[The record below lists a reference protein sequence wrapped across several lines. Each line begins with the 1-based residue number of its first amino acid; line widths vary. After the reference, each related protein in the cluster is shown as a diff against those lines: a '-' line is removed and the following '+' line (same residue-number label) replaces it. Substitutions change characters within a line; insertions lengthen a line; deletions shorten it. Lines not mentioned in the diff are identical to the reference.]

1 VSVATSSVPRADSRR
16 TADRL
21 AAAFLVAV
29 MAIGCLVLWIGIPVG
44 ALYVTSRVAETNGE
58 HLLLVLPTTLT
69 AMIVFAWG
77 LFWVN
82 RLYLRVSA
90 DSNATEEWDDEE
102 EEEPRFARGPL
113 EPLLVGSLVIAI
125 VALFVWFFGFAHNP
139 SQQVI

>member
-1 VSVATSSVPRADSRR
+1 VSVASSSIPQPAPRRA
-16 TADRL
+16 ADRL
-21 AAAFLVAV
+21 AGAFLLAV
-29 MAIGCLVLWIGIPVG
+29 MAVGCLVLWIGIPVG
-44 ALYVTSRVAETNGE
+44 ALYVTSRVADTNGE

-90 DSNATEEWDDEE
+90 ASDPAEEWDDD

-113 EPLLVGSLVIAI
+113 EPMLVGSLMIAI
-125 VALFVWFFGFAHNP
+125 IALFVWFFGFAHNP